1 MAPDKLKKSQGLEG
15 EFLAAYDNCAGRIFR
30 HIWFRVSHKTVAQ
43 DLTSETFFRA
53 WQFLRQGNQIKNFKS
68 FFYRVAQNLIID
80 YYRQKG
86 KECLSLETVIDFRL
100 PGDEAPPADRIDQAM
115 ALKQVLKHLAEL
127 PEGYQQ
133 ILTYRYLD
141 DLSISNIKEI
151 TGKSAVNIYVI
162 IHRGLK
168 MLKEKSKSIILN

>member
-1 MAPDKLKKSQGLEG
+1 MAPDKLKRSQILEE

-30 HIWFRVSHKTVAQ
+30 HIWFRVSEKTVAQ
-43 DLTSETFFRA
+43 DLTAETFFRT

-86 KECLSLETVIDFRL
+86 KEGLPLETAIDFHL
-100 PGDEAPPADRIDQAM
+100 ADEPSLADRIDQAT
-115 ALKQVLKHLAEL
+115 ALKQVLKYLPAL
-127 PEGYQQ
+127 PENYQQ
-133 ILTYRYLD
+133 ILVYRYLD
-141 DLSISNIKEI
+141 DLSIARIKEI
-151 TGKSAVNIYVI
+151 TGKSMTNIYVT

-168 MLKEKSKSIILN
+168 MLKEKISYEQKS